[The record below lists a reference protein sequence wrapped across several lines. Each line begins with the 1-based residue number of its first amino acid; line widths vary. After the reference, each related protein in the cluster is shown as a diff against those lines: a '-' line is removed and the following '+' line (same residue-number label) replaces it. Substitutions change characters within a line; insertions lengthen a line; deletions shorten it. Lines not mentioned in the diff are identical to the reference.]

1 MDTDFGEQLAHF
13 LLINVGLIVLS
24 AAALLV
30 SVLLAYW
37 LVRIESSREFLV
49 CLVPIVVLTLP
60 LLLVAF
66 SNISVDAYENGLVL
80 RKLWRV
86 SRVRWQDIAEI
97 QIGREIIKA
106 EKSDTPFIVIP
117 IGTFIIY
124 SLPGPRKPSW
134 NYRSS
139 FVIRSDDGE
148 ELVLTAGARLFDLA
162 SLINQYTFAYIY
174 SRMKDNLAHG
184 RANRLH
190 ERIRYS
196 RTGIEGTLIKGT
208 RSRRREEPFSL
219 KWNQFSGY
227 RIVESRFSLYA
238 EGKRLV
244 TVPVEEVVNLHV
256 FQQLTKDIKTLRE
269 LNERNARR

>member
-13 LLINVGLIVLS
+13 SLINVGLIVLS
-24 AAALLV
+24 AVALLI
-30 SVLLAYW
+30 SALLAYW
-37 LVRIESSREFLV
+37 LIHVDSSREFLV

-60 LLLVAF
+60 LLLMAF
-66 SNISVDAYENGLVL
+66 SNISVDAYEDGLVQ
-80 RKLWRV
+80 RKLWGV
-86 SRVRWQDIAEI
+86 NRVRWQDIAKI
-97 QIGREIIKA
+97 QIGREIIKV

-148 ELVLTAGARLFDLA
+148 ELVLTAGARLFELA
-162 SLINQYTFAYIY
+162 SLINQYTFAHIY
-174 SRMKDNLAHG
+174 GRMKDNLAHG

-196 RTGIEGTLIKGT
+196 KAGIEGTLIKGT

-227 RIVESRFSLYA
+227 RIVEGRLSLYA

-256 FQQLTKDIKTLRE
+256 FQRLIKDIKTLRE